1 MAAEIATDT
10 GLPIGM
16 PSMPAREPLLRLESL
31 YAGYGT
37 STVLRGITLDVGDG
51 EVVCLI
57 GPNGAGKTT
66 TIRAIAG
73 QIPVTSGRI
82 TWCGRDIAAVSSA
95 NVVGLGIATVP
106 EGRRIFPELT
116 VRENLKIG
124 AYHRRRE
131 FKGDS
136 ELAFA
141 FEMFPRLKER
151 ATQLGGTLSGG
162 EQQMLAIARA
172 LMARPRLLLLD
183 EPSMGLAPLLIES
196 VLETIGRM
204 ARDGMTVLLV
214 EQNAEAAL
222 EIAARAYIMERGA
235 IVLSGDAA
243 AIANDPRVRHSYLGV
258 G

>member
-1 MAAEIATDT
+1 VAVKTATDPSPPV
-10 GLPIGM
+10 GLP
-16 PSMPAREPLLRLESL
+16 PAAAQAPLLRVESL

-37 STVLRGITLDVGDG
+37 TTVLRGVTLDVGDG

-73 QIPVTSGRI
+73 QIPITSGRI
-82 TWCGRDIAAVSSA
+82 AWCGRDISAVPSA

-116 VRENLKIG
+116 VRENLMIG
-124 AYHRRRE
+124 AYHRRRAFE
-131 FKGDS
+131 GEG
-136 ELAFA
+136 ELDFA

-172 LMARPRLLLLD
+172 LMTKPRLLLLD
-183 EPSMGLAPLLIES
+183 EPSMGLAPILIET
-196 VLETIGRM
+196 VFATIERV
-204 ARDGMTVLLV
+204 ARGGMTVLLV

-222 EIAARAYIMERGA
+222 AIAARAYIMERGT
-235 IVLSGDAA
+235 IVLDGGAA
-243 AIANDPRVRHSYLGV
+243 SIANDPRVQSSYLGV
-258 G
+258 A

>member
-1 MAAEIATDT
+1 VAAENTSEA
-10 GLPIGM
+10 GVSAGVALM
-16 PSMPAREPLLRLESL
+16 SVREPLLRLESV
-31 YAGYGT
+31 YAGYGAT
-37 STVLRGITLDVGDG
+37 AVLRGITIDVADG

-73 QIPVTSGRI
+73 QLPVASGRI
-82 TWCGRDIAAVSSA
+82 VWQGRDTAAVPSA
-95 NVVGLGIATVP
+95 EIVGLGIATVP

-116 VRENLKIG
+116 VRENLMIG
-124 AYHRRRE
+124 AYHRRRA

-136 ELAFA
+136 ELDFA

-151 ATQLGGTLSGG
+151 ARQLGGTLSGG
-162 EQQMLAIARA
+162 EQQMLAIARG
-172 LMARPRLLLLD
+172 LMTRPRLLLLD
-183 EPSMGLAPLLIES
+183 EPSMGLAPILIEA
-196 VLETIGRM
+196 VFETIERL

-222 EIAARAYIMERGA
+222 AIAAQAYIMERGT
-235 IVLSGDAA
+235 IVLSGAA
-243 AIANDPRVRHSYLGV
+243 ARIGNDPRVQHSYLGV

>member
-1 MAAEIATDT
+1 VAAETASEAKVPP
-10 GLPIGM
+10 GLAPV
-16 PSMPAREPLLRLESL
+16 PARDPLLRLDSV
-31 YAGYGT
+31 YAGYGVT
-37 STVLRGITLDVGDG
+37 SVLRGITLDVGDG

-73 QIPVTSGRI
+73 QIPVASGRI
-82 TWCGRDIAAVSSA
+82 LWNGSDIAAVSSA

-116 VRENLKIG
+116 VHENLLIG
-124 AYHRRRE
+124 AYHRRRA
-131 FKGDS
+131 FKGDD
-136 ELAFA
+136 ELGFA

-151 ATQLGGTLSGG
+151 AKQLGGTLSGG

-172 LMARPRLLLLD
+172 LMTKPRLLLLD
-183 EPSMGLAPLLIES
+183 EPSMGLAPILIET
-196 VLETIGRM
+196 VFETIQRL

-222 EIAARAYIMERGA
+222 AIAARAYIMERGT
-235 IVLSGDAA
+235 IMLNGNAA
-243 AIANDPRVRHSYLGV
+243 EIANDQRVQHSYLGV
-258 G
+258 A